1 MKQLAVAILLLT
13 LIDGANLP
21 AEERLDSSSPRPV
34 QKTRAGGLGPAES
47 LASLRVADDL
57 AIDQVLTEPTVRQP
71 VFLNFDE
78 RGRMWVVQYAQYP
91 HPAGLKIV
99 SRDNFWRNVYDTV
112 PPPPPHTADSPFR
125 GADKITIHEDTN
137 GDGTFDRHKTFL
149 EGLNMCTS
157 VARGRGGAWVLN
169 PPYLLFYPDRDN
181 DDVPDDD
188 PVVHLKGFGLEDS
201 HSIANSLMWGPDGWL
216 YGAQGSTVTGNVV
229 RPDIDGD
236 KPIYSQGQLIWRYHP
251 ETRGYEI
258 FAEGGGNAFGCEIDS
273 KGRVF
278 SGHNGGE
285 TRGYH
290 YVQGGY
296 LRKGFEKHGA
306 LSNPSL
312 QAIPGFALWTSSWG
326 PTAPFTLPTGTTAR
340 STITAITRAKSTRR
354 TDAFTDCVL
363 RPTARHL
370 HLISPANHRSSW
382 SSYSSTTTGGTG
394 RQLYD

>member
-216 YGAQGSTVTGNVV
+216 YGARQYGHRQCRTSRYRWRQTNLFAGAVDLALPSGNPRLRDLCRRWRQRVRLRDRFQGPRLFG
-229 RPDIDGD
+229 
-236 KPIYSQGQLIWRYHP
+236 SQ
-251 ETRGYEI
+251 
-258 FAEGGGNAFGCEIDS
+258 
-273 KGRVF
+273 
-278 SGHNGGE
+278 
-285 TRGYH
+285 
-290 YVQGGY
+290 
-296 LRKGFEKHGA
+296 
-306 LSNPSL
+306 
-312 QAIPGFALWTSSWG
+312 
-326 PTAPFTLPTGTTAR
+326 
-340 STITAITRAKSTRR
+340 RR
-354 TDAFTDCVL
+354 
-363 RPTARHL
+363 
-370 HLISPANHRSSW
+370 
-382 SSYSSTTTGGTG
+382 
-394 RQLYD
+394 